1 MHLIPT
7 HIKDCFEVKEK
18 MEQLGQL
25 PEGTRLFTMD
35 ATSMYTNID
44 TDHGLHILEQF
55 FEMNKDKL
63 PAGFPTKLVLEAVK
77 IVMRFN
83 VFEFDGTIIKQL
95 TGTAMGT
102 PMACTYSMIYYAYHE
117 ISTLLHKYRRHLL
130 YYKRFID
137 DGCGLWNDLD
147 DPSAWD
153 SFRKD
158 VDDFGKLRWEVEERS
173 REVNFLDLT
182 ITINDSN
189 RIETRTYQKP
199 MNLYLYLHHASAHP
213 PGVLKG
219 MIYGCMRRYYLQNSH
234 RPDYLMM
241 IRLLRDRLV
250 ARGHNRALLNDMMVE
265 AAQKIEF
272 GQHNQI
278 QEEIDSNER
287 TFLHVQYHPNGISR
301 RQLREAFDDTCNMFT
316 GTEAAIKQVTV
327 AFSRP
332 PNLKDKLTSA
342 KLREVA
348 GKEVSTIQP

>member
-1 MHLIPT
+1 MTFLSRLKNEYSDKLISKFYMTAKVHKPKLKFRPVVATCGTILHGISKWVDYHRQKLMHLIPT
-7 HIKDCFEVKEK
+7 YYIRDCFEAKAE

-55 FEMNKDKL
+55 LEMHKNEL
-63 PAGFPTKLVLEAVK
+63 PTGFPTKLVLEAMN

-83 VFEFDGTIIKQL
+83 VFEFGDTIIRQKM
-95 TGTAMGT
+95 GTAMGT
-102 PMACTYSMIYYAYHE
+102 PSACTYATIYYAYHE
-117 ISTLLHKYRRHLL
+117 ISTLLRKYERHLI

-137 DGCGLWNDLD
+137 DGNGLWNDRD
-147 DPSAWD
+147 DPDAWNR
-153 SFRKD
+153 FKAD
-158 VDDFGKLRWEVEERS
+158 VDDFGSLRWEVEERS

-234 RPDYLMM
+234 RSDYLRM

-250 ARGHNRALLNDMMVE
+250 ARGHKRALLNDMMVE
-265 AAQKIEF
+265 AAQKI
-272 GQHNQI
+272 
-278 QEEIDSNER
+278 
-287 TFLHVQYHPNGISR
+287 
-301 RQLREAFDDTCNMFT
+301 
-316 GTEAAIKQVTV
+316 
-327 AFSRP
+327 
-332 PNLKDKLTSA
+332 KD
-342 KLREVA
+342 
-348 GKEVSTIQP
+348 